1 MTEDK
6 PTLTPWEEQLRD
18 IEALIDDESIR
29 FDFYVGSE
37 SLKCDSYRK
46 QIRRAVFELAD
57 GVAVEPTTQGDV
69 AISDATTTEN
79 ATFAA
84 AQAGIVTD
92 VNVHIITESAE
103 ITWLLLGNIV
113 EASRSALKK
122 NSVFVGNEFIPDV
135 RDLKSY
141 EYGGY
146 RYMILRLQWKMH
158 IFKGITPLPPC
169 GLPIDEYLKTGQL
182 GTALNFTHTGEVGTP
197 P

>member
-29 FDFYVGSE
+29 FDFYVGPDT
-37 SLKCDSYRK
+37 LKCTKDRD
-46 QIRRAVFELAD
+46 QIRRAIFELAD

-69 AISDATTTEN
+69 AISDATTTEK
-79 ATFAA
+79 ATFAT
-84 AQAGIVTD
+84 AQAGLVTD
-92 VNVHIITESAE
+92 INVHIITESAE
-103 ITWLLLGNIV
+103 ITWLLMGNIV
-113 EASRSALKK
+113 HASREAIKK
-122 NSVFVGNEFIPDV
+122 NSMFVGNEFIPDV
-135 RDLKSY
+135 HDLKSH

-169 GLPIDEYLKTGQL
+169 NMPIDDYLKTGQL
-182 GTALNFTHTGEVGTP
+182 GTALEFTHTGEVGTP